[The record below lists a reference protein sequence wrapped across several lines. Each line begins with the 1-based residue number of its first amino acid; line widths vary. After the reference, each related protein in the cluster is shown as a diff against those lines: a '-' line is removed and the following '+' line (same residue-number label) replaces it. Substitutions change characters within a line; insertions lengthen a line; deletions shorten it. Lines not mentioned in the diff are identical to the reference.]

1 MNQESLSPKSLQKES
16 LGLWESIIMGI
27 AGTAPAFSI
36 EVTAS
41 TIIAAV
47 GALSAASIL
56 YCGLIMFGITF
67 AFINLNK
74 MNPSAGASFAWVGQ
88 IFGKTWGFFAG
99 WALLVASCLF
109 MVSGTIPAA
118 NAFILIFAPNYINNV
133 HLITIIASVIL
144 TAISLVVLKGIKLT
158 SYVQVVMTIVE
169 IMILAII
176 AVASFVVFP
185 NIAEHQFS
193 WEWFYITDFTP
204 QTFASGA
211 LIAMFFYWGWDVVMN
226 LTEETKDSKKT
237 PGQGAFWAM
246 SYLLLFFIIFMV
258 IVLIGLSDSEI
269 EHYNTNV
276 IYAVAEKLYG
286 NVFGY
291 MAIIAVLLST
301 LGTLETSILQ
311 FTRTLFAKGRD
322 KVLHERF
329 AEIHPRWQTPYIS
342 VLFIWAFGM
351 ALLIMSSYINTV
363 NTILKYFISAIGFQ
377 ISFYLGLAGMACAWY
392 YKKMLIENFL
402 SSITHVIWPFVS
414 ACFLFFIAIYSIPT
428 FDLITNILGIGGIAL
443 GVIPLI
449 LNLYRNG
456 KITKPT
462 IT

>member
-193 WEWFYITDFTP
+193 CPAPCVE
-204 QTFASGA
+204 
-211 LIAMFFYWGWDVVMN
+211 V
-226 LTEETKDSKKT
+226 
-237 PGQGAFWAM
+237 
-246 SYLLLFFIIFMV
+246 
-258 IVLIGLSDSEI
+258 
-269 EHYNTNV
+269 
-276 IYAVAEKLYG
+276 
-286 NVFGY
+286 
-291 MAIIAVLLST
+291 
-301 LGTLETSILQ
+301 
-311 FTRTLFAKGRD
+311 
-322 KVLHERF
+322 
-329 AEIHPRWQTPYIS
+329 
-342 VLFIWAFGM
+342 
-351 ALLIMSSYINTV
+351 
-363 NTILKYFISAIGFQ
+363 
-377 ISFYLGLAGMACAWY
+377 
-392 YKKMLIENFL
+392 
-402 SSITHVIWPFVS
+402 
-414 ACFLFFIAIYSIPT
+414 
-428 FDLITNILGIGGIAL
+428 
-443 GVIPLI
+443 
-449 LNLYRNG
+449 
-456 KITKPT
+456 
-462 IT
+462 